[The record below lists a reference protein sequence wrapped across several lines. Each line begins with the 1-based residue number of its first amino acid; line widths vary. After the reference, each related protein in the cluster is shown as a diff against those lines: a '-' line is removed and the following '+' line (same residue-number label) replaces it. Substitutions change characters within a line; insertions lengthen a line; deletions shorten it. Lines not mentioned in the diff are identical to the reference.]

1 MLDLQNGT
9 NGRCRDSQRVLDEL
23 IEALEGY
30 NEAVEGAGG
39 GERHPPWVRQ
49 TQHKGG
55 GGEKSQRGGRTA
67 GDVLGRCLK
76 SCQRGGKGST

>member
-30 NEAVEGAGG
+30 NEAVEGASVTRLGCGKLSIRGG
-39 GERHPPWVRQ
+39 RE
-49 TQHKGG
+49 
-55 GGEKSQRGGRTA
+55 EKSQRGGRSA